1 MHKFFINPLYI
12 LLNLLFAGVLFL
24 VSYTNIDEWWIEIL
38 SFAIPFI
45 LGATIFLIFVSPFV
59 QLKKWKYIFVIL
71 NVILIFKPIQ
81 ETYSFSF
88 KSKAIEVPKTFTVM
102 SFNVAHFDT
111 FRYTD
116 NINDSINYQAFLYL
130 FKRKRKSGYTLFTRV
145 FSRLW

>member
-59 QLKKWKYIFVIL
+59 QLKKWKYIFIV
-71 NVILIFKPIQ
+71 
-81 ETYSFSF
+81 
-88 KSKAIEVPKTFTVM
+88 
-102 SFNVAHFDT
+102 
-111 FRYTD
+111 
-116 NINDSINYQAFLYL
+116 
-130 FKRKRKSGYTLFTRV
+130 
-145 FSRLW
+145 